1 MKFIIFWRLKTPGWD
16 WSITKLIT
24 SEFFYKMDPVFFIK
38 STKIGSF
45 FYKYGYTDITTFRD
59 PCVKYKKKKFMYSC
73 KKSIKRSSCIHVK
86 QDLEPSEQV
95 WQCENPCHRCHQ
107 RSQDLPYSTFQR
119 RNIDI
124 GKITKCLW
132 WKI

>member
-1 MKFIIFWRLKTPGWD
+1 
-16 WSITKLIT
+16 
-24 SEFFYKMDPVFFIK
+24 MDPVFFIK

-86 QDLEPSEQV
+86 QDLEPAEQV
-95 WQCENPCHRCHQ
+95 
-107 RSQDLPYSTFQR
+107 
-119 RNIDI
+119 
-124 GKITKCLW
+124 
-132 WKI
+132 